1 MTNVTVGIPI
11 YNAEKFLSAAINSV
25 LQQTYTDFT
34 LLLVNDGSTDTSLD
48 IIKKYAEID
57 SRIVVV
63 NDGVNKGLIA
73 RLNEMVQMANSKY
86 FVRMDADDIMFPERL
101 EKQLHLFEEFPETD
115 LCSSSAISI
124 DKNNQVLGIKIAKL
138 PKNKQEV
145 LKGVFPIHPTV
156 MATTSF
162 FKKHPYQTGF
172 HQMEDMELWYRT
184 VDTNTFAIIEKPLLF
199 YREDSTKNSSKHKK
213 MYNGLEKFVETYL
226 NDDTVLSK
234 QILKNSKNKYL
245 IYKIL
250 EFFNLEKFLFNR
262 RFEVLPEKSHYEI
275 KLQKAVGNS
284 L

>member
-73 RLNEMVQMANSKY
+73 RLNEMVQLANSKY

-138 PKNKQEV
+138 PKSKQEV

-156 MATTSF
+156 MARTSF

-213 MYNGLEKFVETYL
+213 MYNGLEKFVDTYL